1 MASCSKAPR
10 GLFVL
15 PREGRIFTA
24 TSISPRPPSRQR
36 PDRDTFRA
44 GRNLPDK
51 EFRYLRTVI
60 VTAAV
65 YRGFGSPLARLP
77 LTFRHWAGVS
87 PHTSPRGLAET
98 CVCVK
103 QSPGPGH
110 CGPLGLRRRA
120 PSPYAGHPFS
130 RSYGVNLPSSLT
142 EVPSPTW
149 GSSPCP
155 PVSVC
160 GTVARTLA
168 SGFSGSPRPMPLGR
182 GRTPASPSPLGQRPR
197 VFPPRA
203 SLPASTPSRTLA
215 LPHEVPA
222 SLITDTRG
230 TGLITRSPSPTAR
243 ALGLGPPHP
252 QRMNRAAEPSGI
264 RWGGFSPPSRYSY
277 RHSHSRPLHRPS
289 PGDFAADRDAPLPA
303 RPPKGRPRGFGAG
316 LEPRWILG
324 AGAHRPVS
332 YYALFQGWLLLSQ
345 PPGCLRAP
353 TAFPTEPGLRD
364 LSRRS
369 GLFPSRR

>member
-15 PREGRIFTA
+15 LRGGRIFTA

-65 YRGFGSPLARLP
+65 YRGFGSALARLP

-87 PHTSPRGLAET
+87 PHTSARAFAET

-110 CGPLGLRRRA
+110 CGPLELGA
-120 PSPYAGHPFS
+120 HGPPPYAGHPFS

-160 GTVARTLA
+160 GTVARVLA
-168 SGFSGSPRPMPLGR
+168 SAFSRSPRPTPLGR
-182 GRTPASPSPLGQRPR
+182 GRAPASLSPLAHRR
-197 VFPPRA
+197 RAFPPA
-203 SLPASTPSRTLA
+203 DSLPAWTPATGAGVAARGPRLADIGRARGGNHDPLAIAYGSRPRLRAASPAADEPCCGTLGHPVEGFLAPLA
-215 LPHEVPA
+215 LLIPA
-222 SLITDTRG
+222 FALPAAPPP
-230 TGLITRSPSPTAR
+230 ITRRLRRRRGRSPT
-243 ALGLGPPHP
+243 
-252 QRMNRAAEPSGI
+252 ESTTE
-264 RWGGFSPPSRYSY
+264 WS
-277 RHSHSRPLHRPS
+277 
-289 PGDFAADRDAPLPA
+289 LP
-303 RPPKGRPRGFGAG
+303 
-316 LEPRWILG
+316 
-324 AGAHRPVS
+324 
-332 YYALFQGWLLLSQ
+332 WLRCQ
-345 PPGCLRAP
+345 
-353 TAFPTEPGLRD
+353 T
-364 LSRRS
+364 
-369 GLFPSRR
+369 